1 MKTIQIRTEIPG
13 PKSKAL
19 LARREAAIPRGPSL
33 VTPICAAK
41 AEDAWIED
49 LDGNRYIDFAGGIG
63 CLNVGH
69 RAPLVEK
76 AIHEQAEKFLHLC
89 FGVTPYE
96 GYIALAEKLNALA
109 PGKSQKKTM
118 LINSGAEAVENAVK
132 IARAYT
138 KRPAVI
144 CFEDAFH
151 GRTLLTMSLTS
162 KTSYKTGFA
171 PFVNDVYRIP
181 YAYCYRCSYGL
192 TYPSCKVACATHL
205 EETFKK
211 VVPVDAVA
219 AIIVEPVLGEGGFI
233 VPPKEFFPIIREIC
247 DKYGIVLIADEVQS
261 GIGRTGKYFAIEHYG
276 VEPDLITIAK
286 SIGGGLPLAAVTGK
300 AEIMDAP
307 GPGGL
312 GSTFAGNPASCAAAL
327 AALETIEKEGL
338 LAKSTA
344 IGKRFEERARGWQK
358 KWPLVG
364 DVRGLGGMCALELV
378 RDRQTR
384 EPADKE
390 TKEISK
396 FCYEHGLITI
406 TAGTYNNIVRIL
418 VPLVI
423 SDEQLDEG
431 FDVLEAAIAH
441 VVEQKQ
447 AVVSHA

>member
-1 MKTIQIRTEIPG
+1 MKTIQIRTEVPG

-19 LARREAAIPRGPSL
+19 IARREAAIPRGPSL
-33 VTPICAAK
+33 VTPVCVAK
-41 AEDAWIED
+41 AEGAWMED

-63 CLNVGH
+63 SLNTGH
-69 RAPLVEK
+69 RAPLVEQ
-76 AIHEQAEKFLHLC
+76 AIHDQAGKFLHMC

-96 GYIALAEKLNALA
+96 GYVALAEKLNALA
-109 PGKSQKKTM
+109 PISGQKKTM
-118 LINSGAEAVENAVK
+118 FVNSGAEAVENAVK

-162 KTSYKTGFA
+162 KTTYKAGFA
-171 PFVNDVYRIP
+171 PFVNDIYRVP
-181 YAYCYRCSYGL
+181 YAYCYRCSYNL
-192 TYPSCKVACATHL
+192 TYPSCKVSCATHL

-211 VVPVDAVA
+211 VVSPEAVA
-219 AIIVEPVLGEGGFI
+219 AIIAEPVLGEGGFI
-233 VPPKEFFPIIREIC
+233 APPKEFFAIIKDIC
-247 DKYGIVLIADEVQS
+247 KKYGIVFIADEVQS

-276 VEPDLITIAK
+276 VEPDLITTAK
-286 SIGGGLPLAAVTGK
+286 SLGGGLPIAGITGR
-300 AEIMDAP
+300 AEVMDAP

-327 AALETIEKEGL
+327 AVLETIEKEGL
-338 LAKSTA
+338 LDRSTK
-344 IGKRFEERARGWQK
+344 IGKRFEERARGWQR
-358 KWPLVG
+358 KWDLLG

-378 RDRQTR
+378 RDRQTK

-396 FCYEHGLITI
+396 YCYEHGLITI

-423 SDEQLDEG
+423 TDEQFDEG
-431 FDVLEAAIAH
+431 LDVLESAIAH
-441 VVEQKQ
+441 VAEQKQ

>member
-1 MKTIQIRTEIPG
+1 MKTIQIRTAIPG

-33 VTPICAAK
+33 VTPVCAAK
-41 AEDAWIED
+41 AEGAWIED

-69 RAPLVEK
+69 RAPRVEK

-327 AALETIEKEGL
+327 AALETIDKEGL
-338 LAKSTA
+338 LARSTA
-344 IGKRFEERARGWQK
+344 IGKRFEERARGWQR

-423 SDEQLDEG
+423 SDDQLDEG
-431 FDVLEAAIAH
+431 FDVLESALAH
-441 VVEQKQ
+441 VAEQKQ

>member
-1 MKTIQIRTEIPG
+1 
-13 PKSKAL
+13 
-19 LARREAAIPRGPSL
+19 
-33 VTPICAAK
+33 
-41 AEDAWIED
+41 
-49 LDGNRYIDFAGGIG
+49 
-63 CLNVGH
+63 
-69 RAPLVEK
+69 
-76 AIHEQAEKFLHLC
+76 
-89 FGVTPYE
+89 
-96 GYIALAEKLNALA
+96 
-109 PGKSQKKTM
+109 
-118 LINSGAEAVENAVK
+118 
-132 IARAYT
+132 
-138 KRPAVI
+138 
-144 CFEDAFH
+144 
-151 GRTLLTMSLTS
+151 
-162 KTSYKTGFA
+162 
-171 PFVNDVYRIP
+171 
-181 YAYCYRCSYGL
+181 
-192 TYPSCKVACATHL
+192 
-205 EETFKK
+205 
-211 VVPVDAVA
+211 
-219 AIIVEPVLGEGGFI
+219 VLGEGGFI
-233 VPPKEFFPIIREIC
+233 VPPKEFFPIIRDIC

-344 IGKRFEERARGWQK
+344 IGKRFEERARGWQR

-364 DVRGLGGMCALELV
+364 DVRGLGGMCALEMV

-423 SDEQLDEG
+423 SDDQLDEG
-431 FDVLEAAIAH
+431 FDVLESALAH
-441 VVEQKQ
+441 VAEQKQ